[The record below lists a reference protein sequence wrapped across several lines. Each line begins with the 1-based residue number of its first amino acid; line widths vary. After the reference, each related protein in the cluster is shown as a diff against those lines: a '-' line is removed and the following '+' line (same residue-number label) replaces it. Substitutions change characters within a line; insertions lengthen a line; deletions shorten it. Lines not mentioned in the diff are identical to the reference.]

1 MPKRKISTQTEMEE
15 GQPVK
20 AAPTSRGAA
29 SFEALLTKFEELY
42 APELEVP
49 RVTTKSV
56 QLDQLM
62 GGGLPLG
69 KYLTLHSQEGLGKST
84 IALCIAKALAEQGY
98 RTIYLDTES
107 GVTDQL
113 LISMSIMESYRSH
126 MISFLRPKT
135 FGEMENVLTDMIP
148 HPEVSFIVVDSITTI
163 LAAQMLE
170 QSIEKA
176 MVGTESRLQTALLK
190 KYKIAAQANH
200 TSILWLNQMRT
211 KINMN
216 SYGGATV
223 EPSGCKALR
232 YMSDISMNMKPTRD
246 ITTGSGESRVVIGRE
261 LCIWAEKNRYTAPK
275 VEYPLFL
282 LYGQGLSGLRY
293 IVDLMVQHD
302 IIHAYGAGY
311 HKFTTPDGEQQII
324 QGAENMVAYVNDHYE
339 WAIELIKAKGLL

>member
-1 MPKRKISTQTEMEE
+1 MPKRKPVVRDEMEE
-15 GQPVK
+15 GQPK
-20 AAPTSRGAA
+20 AAPTSRSAA
-29 SFEALLTKFEELY
+29 SSFEAMLTKFEELY

-98 RTIYLDTES
+98 RTVYLDTES
-107 GVTDQL
+107 GISDRL
-113 LISMSIMESYRSH
+113 LTSMSIMEHYRNH
-126 MISFLRPKT
+126 MISFLRPQT
-135 FGEMENVLTDMIP
+135 FGEMENVFTDMIP

-190 KYKIAAQANH
+190 KYKIAAQANK
-200 TSILWLNQMRT
+200 TTILWLNQMRT

-232 YMSDISMNMKPTRD
+232 YMSDISMNMKPVRD
-246 ITTGSGESRVVIGRE
+246 ITKGSGDNRVVIGRE

-282 LYGQGLSGLRY
+282 LYGEGLSGLRY
-293 IVDLMVQHD
+293 IVDLLVQND
-302 IIHAYGAGY
+302 IVHFYGAGY

-324 QGAENMVAYVNDHYE
+324 QGSENMVAYVNDHYE
-339 WAIELIKAKGLL
+339 WAIEQIKARGLL